1 MIRKISVRGSM
12 RNKILLICI
21 LCTLIALVLQ
31 TTFLLNV
38 SSNMVYEQARDIAY
52 NSLDNMQNELGS
64 YIEGIENNMVNI
76 YNDKMFLGALR
87 DYGTA
92 EEMRQDYYRYA
103 RDYAEEHFTASDGMM
118 ALYFYNRN
126 HEIISV
132 YRKASTPK
140 RNYAADIYEEAEV
153 YNAERVKVYTES
165 TENKMLISSYH
176 NPSTDADMVRFVLK
190 IYDISSTK
198 DMIGYIVCDAD
209 VKAIQKIMQ
218 KYQLG
223 DNTFVWLQPAGDR
236 AFALVGEPGENYVD
250 FYEWTMGN
258 IQENGQAAEDMADP
272 EKVFFH
278 LPVKKYGLDAYAVM
292 PQSVLKASQ
301 KILVRTLVMSVTAL
315 SVLMIIL
322 YTYIT
327 KRLTNPLANLMDT
340 IGRIRGGD
348 TNLRVNYQVQ
358 DEIGELGEEF
368 NYMLDSIENLIG
380 QQYQDKL
387 LLNRAQYQALQ
398 AQINPHFLYNTLDT
412 MSSIASIQ
420 NCDLVSDLCQSLSN
434 MFRYSLD
441 MKYPYATVSRE
452 IAHLKN
458 YIFVMNV
465 RMRQEIR
472 YHFDIDD
479 DALLYSVPKIS
490 IQPLVE
496 NAINHGLK
504 NKRGEKNIYIKIWQT
519 EGKLHVMVKDDGV
532 GMDAEKFNRLLKEN
546 DTGLVEEGDSIGLL
560 NINARLKMIYGE
572 EYGLFIESEPGRG
585 SAVYLTV
592 AAKKEDE
599 LYGKENV

>member
-1 MIRKISVRGSM
+1 M

-31 TTFLLNV
+31 TAFLLNV

-76 YNDKMFLGALR
+76 YNNKAFLGALR
-87 DYGTA
+87 DYETV
-92 EEMRQDYYRYA
+92 EELRQDYYRYA
-103 RDYAEEHFTASDGMM
+103 RDYAEEYFTANDGMM
-118 ALYFYNRN
+118 ALYFYNSS
-126 HEIISV
+126 HEIVSV
-132 YRKASTPK
+132 YRKAATPK
-140 RNYAADIYEEAEV
+140 RNYAADIYEEAEL
-153 YNAERVKVYTES
+153 YNAERVKAYTES
-165 TENKMLISSYH
+165 AENKMLISSYH
-176 NPSTDADMVRFVLK
+176 NPSTDADMIRFVLK
-190 IYDISSTK
+190 LYDVSSTK

-209 VKAIQKIMQ
+209 VKATQKIMQ

-223 DNTFVWLQPAGDR
+223 ENTFVWLQPAGDR
-236 AFALVGEPGENYVD
+236 AFSMVGEPGESYVD
-250 FYEWTMGN
+250 FYERTMGD
-258 IQENGQAAEDMADP
+258 IQENRQAAVDMADS

-278 LPVKKYGLDAYAVM
+278 LSIKKYDLGVYAVM

-301 KILVRTLVMSVTAL
+301 KMLSRTLVMSVTAL

-327 KRLTNPLANLMDT
+327 KRLTNPLADLMDT

-358 DEIGELGEEF
+358 DEIGKLGEEF

-387 LLNRAQYQALQ
+387 LLDRAQYQALQ

-420 NCDLVSDLCQSLSN
+420 DCDLVSDLCQSLSN

-441 MKYPYATVSRE
+441 MKYPYTTVSRE

-504 NKRGEKNIYIKIWQT
+504 NKRGEKNIYIHIWQA
-519 EGKLHVMVKDDGV
+519 EGKLYVMVKDDGV

-560 NINARLKMIYGE
+560 NINARLKIIYGE

-585 SAVYLTV
+585 SSVYLTV

>member
-1 MIRKISVRGSM
+1 M

-21 LCTLIALVLQ
+21 FCTLIALVLQ
-31 TTFLLNV
+31 TIFLLNV

-76 YNDKMFLGALR
+76 YNDKAFLGALR
-87 DYGTA
+87 DYGTV
-92 EEMRQDYYRYA
+92 EELRQDYYRYA
-103 RDYAEEHFTASDGMM
+103 RDYAEKYFTANDGMM
-118 ALYFYNRN
+118 ALYFYNSA

-153 YNAERVKVYTES
+153 YNAERVKAYTES
-165 TENKMLISSYH
+165 SENKMLISSYH
-176 NPSTDADMVRFVLK
+176 NSSTDADMMRFVLK
-190 IYDISSTK
+190 LYDTSSKK

-209 VKAIQKIMQ
+209 VKAPQKIMQ

-236 AFALVGEPGENYVD
+236 AFGLVGEPGESYAD
-250 FYEWTMGN
+250 FYGRMMED
-258 IQENGQAAEDMADP
+258 IQENRRAAVDMADP

-278 LPVKKYGLDAYAVM
+278 LPIKKYELAVYAVM

-301 KILVRTLVMSVTAL
+301 KILERTLVISVTAL
-315 SVLMIIL
+315 SALMIIL

-358 DEIGELGEEF
+358 DEIGKLGEEF

-434 MFRYSLD
+434 IFRYSLD

-504 NKRGEKNIYIKIWQT
+504 NKRGEKNVYIKIWQA
-519 EGKLHVMVKDDGV
+519 EGKLYVMVRDDGV

-572 EYGLFIESEPGRG
+572 EYGLFIESEPGKG
-585 SAVYLTV
+585 SSVYLSV
-592 AAKKEDE
+592 AARKEDE

>member
-1 MIRKISVRGSM
+1 MIRRNSVRGSM

-21 LCTLIALVLQ
+21 LCTLVALVLQ
-31 TTFLLNV
+31 SILLLNV
-38 SSNMVYEQARDIAY
+38 SSNMVYEQARDMAY
-52 NSLDNMQNELGS
+52 NSLDNMQNELDS
-64 YIEGIENNMVNI
+64 YIRGIENNMVNI
-76 YNDKMFLGALR
+76 YNDKTFLNALR
-87 DYGTA
+87 EYEAVEDL
-92 EEMRQDYYRYA
+92 RQGYYRYA
-103 RDYAEEHFTASDGMM
+103 RDYAEEYFTASDGMM
-118 ALYFYNRN
+118 ALYFYNSS
-126 HEIISV
+126 HEIVSV

-140 RNYAADIYEEAEV
+140 HNFATDIYLDPEV
-153 YNAERVKVYTES
+153 YNAERVKIYVES
-165 TENKMLISSYH
+165 DENKMLISSYH
-176 NPSTDADMVRFVLK
+176 NPSIQGDMVRFVLK
-190 IYDISSTK
+190 IYDTSNIK
-198 DMIGYIVCDAD
+198 NMIGYIVCDVD
-209 VKAIQKIMQ
+209 VEMMQKIMK

-223 DNTFVWLQPAGDR
+223 DNIVVWLQPVGDR
-236 AFALVGEPGENYVD
+236 PFAMVGQPDESYAD
-250 FYEWTMGN
+250 FCAETMEE
-258 IQENGQAAEDMADP
+258 IQTTGKAAAEMADS

-278 LPVKKYGLDAYAVM
+278 LSQKRYELDAYAVL

-301 KILVRTLVMSVTAL
+301 KMLSRTLFMIVTAL
-315 SVLMIIL
+315 SILMILL

-327 KRLTNPLANLMDT
+327 KSLTKPLAELMDT
-340 IGRIRGGD
+340 IGRIRGGE
-348 TNLRVNYQVQ
+348 TELRVNYQVM
-358 DEIGELGEEF
+358 DEIGKLGEEF

-380 QQYQDKL
+380 QQYQYQL
-387 LLNRAQYQALQ
+387 LANKAQYQALQ

-420 NCDLVSDLCQSLSN
+420 DCDLVSDLCQSLSN

-479 DALLYSVPKIS
+479 DALMYSVPKIS

-496 NAINHGLK
+496 NAVNHGLK
-504 NKRGEKNIYIKIWQT
+504 NKRGEKNIYIKIWQ
-519 EGKLHVMVKDDGV
+519 EKEKLYVMVKDDGV

-546 DTGLVEEGDSIGLL
+546 DTGLVEEGNSIGLL

-572 EYGLFIESEPGRG
+572 EYGLFIESEPGKG
-585 SAVYLTV
+585 SSVYLTV
-592 AAKKEDE
+592 AARKEDE

>member
-1 MIRKISVRGSM
+1 MAGKITVRGSM

-21 LCTLIALVLQ
+21 LCTLVALVLQ
-31 TTFLLNV
+31 TMLLLNV
-38 SSNMVYEQARDIAY
+38 SSNMVYEQARDMAY

-64 YIEGIENNMVNI
+64 YIDEIGNNMVNI
-76 YNDKMFLGALR
+76 YNDKTFLQALR
-87 DYGTA
+87 EYETVED
-92 EEMRQDYYRYA
+92 MRQDYYRYA
-103 RDYAEEHFTASDGMM
+103 RDYAEQYFTASDGMM
-118 ALYFYNRN
+118 ALYFYNSA
-126 HEIISV
+126 HEVVSV

-140 RNYAADIYEEAEV
+140 SKYASDIYQETEL
-153 YNAERVKVYTES
+153 YNAERVRSYTES
-165 TENKMLISSYH
+165 DENQMLISSYH
-176 NPSTDADMVRFVLK
+176 NSSTDRDMVRFVLK
-190 IYDISSTK
+190 IYDVSSAK
-198 DMIGYIVCDAD
+198 SMIGYIVCDAD
-209 VKAIQKIMQ
+209 VKIMQ
-218 KYQLG
+218 KIIEKYQMG

-236 AFALVGEPGENYVD
+236 PFAMVGEAGEDCTD
-250 FYEWTMGN
+250 FYERTMED
-258 IQENGQAAEDMADP
+258 ILTYKKAAVDMADS

-278 LPVKKYGLDAYAVM
+278 LPLKKYNLDVYAIL

-301 KILVRTLVMSVTAL
+301 KMLSRTIFMSVTAL
-315 SVLMIIL
+315 SILMIIL
-322 YTYIT
+322 YNYIT
-327 KRLTNPLANLMDT
+327 KSLTKPLAQLMDT
-340 IGRIRGGD
+340 IGRIRGGE
-348 TNLRVNYQVQ
+348 TNLRADHQVQ
-358 DEIGELGEEF
+358 DEIGKLGEEF

-420 NCDLVSDLCQSLSN
+420 NCDLVGDLCQSLSN
-434 MFRYSLD
+434 IFRYSLD
-441 MKYPYATVSRE
+441 MKYPYATVARE

-458 YIFVMNV
+458 YIFVMDV

-472 YHFDIDD
+472 YHFDIDEE
-479 DALLYSVPKIS
+479 ALLYSVPKIS

-504 NKRGEKNIYIKIWQT
+504 NKHGEKNIDIKIWQA
-519 EGKLHVMVKDDGV
+519 EGKLYVMVGDDGV
-532 GMDAEKFNRLLKEN
+532 GMDAQRLNHLLQEN
-546 DTGLVEEGDSIGLL
+546 DRNLIEEGNSIGLL

-572 EYGLFIESEPGRG
+572 EYGLRIESEPGRG

-592 AAKKEDE
+592 AALKEDE

>member
-1 MIRKISVRGSM
+1 M
-12 RNKILLICI
+12 RNKILLISI
-21 LCTLIALVLQ
+21 LCTLIILVLQ
-31 TTFLLNV
+31 TAFLLNV
-38 SSNMVYEQARDIAY
+38 SSNMVYEQAHDIAY
-52 NSLDNMQNELGS
+52 NSLNNMQNELGS
-64 YIEGIENNMVNI
+64 YIGGIENNMVNI
-76 YNDKMFLGALR
+76 YNDKAFLGALR
-87 DYGTA
+87 DYETV
-92 EEMRQDYYRYA
+92 EELRQDYYRYA
-103 RDYAEEHFTASDGMM
+103 RDYADSYFTANDGMM
-118 ALYFYNRN
+118 ALYFYNSA
-126 HEIISV
+126 HEIVSV
-132 YRKASTPK
+132 YRKAATPR
-140 RNYAADIYEEAEV
+140 RNYAADIYEKDEV
-153 YNAERVKVYTES
+153 YNADRVKTYAES
-165 TENKMLISSYH
+165 DKNEMLISSYH
-176 NPSTDADMVRFVLK
+176 NPSTNADMVRFVLK
-190 IYDISSTK
+190 LYDISSTK
-198 DMIGYIVCDAD
+198 NMIGYIVCDAD
-209 VKAIQKIMQ
+209 VKATQKIMQ

-223 DNTFVWLQPAGDR
+223 ENTFVWLQPAGDR
-236 AFALVGEPGENYVD
+236 AFSLVGEPGESYVD
-250 FYEWTMGN
+250 FYERTMEDIREDGR
-258 IQENGQAAEDMADP
+258 AAVDMADS

-278 LPVKKYGLDAYAVM
+278 LPLNKYDLDVYAVM

-301 KILVRTLVMSVTAL
+301 KILARTLVISVAAL

-358 DEIGELGEEF
+358 DEIGKLGEEF

-398 AQINPHFLYNTLDT
+398 TQINPHFLYNTLDT

-479 DALLYSVPKIS
+479 DALMYSLPKIS

-496 NAINHGLK
+496 NAVNHGLK

-519 EGKLHVMVKDDGV
+519 EGKLYVMVKDDGV

-546 DTGLVEEGDSIGLL
+546 DTGMAEEGNSIGLI

-572 EYGLFIESEPGRG
+572 EYGLSIESEPGKG
-585 SAVYLTV
+585 SSVYLTV
-592 AAKKEDE
+592 VARKEDE